1 MHYLYNVVRTID
13 LFGIHFN
20 FYTDKKREFYTRSG
34 GLLTFI
40 SFIISL
46 SLFIYMNYD
55 DFIHNNPIYTTSF

>member
-1 MHYLYNVVRTID
+1 MHYLYNVLRSID

-20 FYTDKKREFYTRSG
+20 FYTDKKREFYTRLG

-46 SLFIYMNYD
+46 SLFIY
-55 DFIHNNPIYTTSF
+55 I